1 VPGSSGAIRDARIE
15 RSAMS
20 TVTKLGRVSERG
32 RRLSAEAQQALFA
45 YGLVLPVIALLLGL
59 VAYPF
64 FYAIYVSFT
73 NRVVGNPGEWIGLDN
88 FRYLLRSPAFGS
100 AVWNTIVL
108 VVVSDVLKL
117 LIGLGL
123 ALLVNQHF
131 RGRGLVRSF
140 LMLPWAMPAFVAFLT
155 WRVLYQPIGGG
166 INLVLTSTGL
176 FPDIVDWLGQR
187 STAMPAV
194 IAASVWRGFP
204 FWFVSLL
211 AALQSIPTEL
221 YEAARVDG
229 ANAWQRFWAVTFPGI
244 RPVVIVTTLLSSI
257 WTANSFEN
265 VWLLTQ
271 GGPSDAT
278 MVFPVLAYF
287 GMQTQR
293 LGEAAAVSVAML
305 PVLAILVFVATSVMQ
320 QEDDR

>member
-1 VPGSSGAIRDARIE
+1 MADALQGSPRSIASGDADAVRLPRFSASVQTRI
-15 RSAMS
+15 
-20 TVTKLGRVSERG
+20 
-32 RRLSAEAQQALFA
+32 FA
-45 YGLVLPVIALLLGL
+45 YGLVLPVVLLLLGL

-64 FYAIYVSFT
+64 FYAIYVAFT
-73 NRVVGNPGEWIGLDN
+73 DRVIGNDGHWIGLGN
-88 FRYLLRSPAFGS
+88 FRYLAGTASFG
-100 AVWNTIVL
+100 AAIRNTVFL
-108 VVVSDVLKL
+108 VVASDALKL
-117 LIGLGL
+117 AIGLGL
-123 ALLVNQHF
+123 ALLVNQ
-131 RGRGLVRSF
+131 RLAGRGLFRSF

-155 WRVLYQPIGGG
+155 WRVIYQPIGGG
-166 INLVLTSTGL
+166 LNLILTGTGIW
-176 FPDIVDWLGQR
+176 PGIIDWLGQR

-204 FWFVSLL
+204 FWFVSIL
-211 AALQSIPTEL
+211 AALQTIPTEL

-229 ANAWQRFWAVTFPGI
+229 ATAWQRFRHVTFPGI
-244 RPVVIVTTLLSSI
+244 RTVVIVTTLLSSI

-293 LGEAAAVSVAML
+293 IGEAAAVSVAML
-305 PVLAILVFVATSVMQ
+305 PVLLVLVFAATAMMRRP
-320 QEDDR
+320 EDE

>member
-1 VPGSSGAIRDARIE
+1 MAVASTAAE
-15 RSAMS
+15 RPAQRS
-20 TVTKLGRVSERG
+20 
-32 RRLSAEAQQALFA
+32 RLSFAGRQALWG
-45 YGLVLPVIALLLGL
+45 YLLVLPAIALIVGL

-64 FYAIYVSFT
+64 FFAIYISFT
-73 NRVVGNPGEWIGLDN
+73 DRVVGNAGSWVGFDN
-88 FRYLLRSPAFGS
+88 FRYLSHNPSFTRSIR
-100 AVWNTIVL
+100 NTITLVL
-108 VVVSDVLKL
+108 VTDGLKL

-123 ALLVNQHF
+123 ALLVNQQIK
-131 RGRGLVRSF
+131 GRGLFRAF
-140 LMLPWAMPAFVAFLT
+140 IMIPWAMPGFIAFLT

-166 INLVLTSTGL
+166 INLILSETG
-176 FPDIVDWLGQR
+176 IHSEVIDWLGQK

-194 IAASVWRGFP
+194 IIATVWRGFP
-204 FWFVSLL
+204 FWFISLL
-211 AALQSIPTEL
+211 AALQAVQNDL

-229 ANAWQRFWAVTFPGI
+229 ANAWQRFWAVTFPAI
-244 RPVVIVTTLLSSI
+244 RPVILVTTLLSSI

-265 VWLLTQ
+265 IWLLTA

-305 PVLAILVFVATSVMQ
+305 PVLLILVIFVTSMM
-320 QEDDR
+320 QEDD